1 MLKSWKDYLFVSIQF
16 LLFGLYSFDFLP
28 AFELPQSIKYIGLI
42 FSILGFSIAVLS
54 VLQLNKNLTVFPTP
68 KTDSELITFGMYKFS
83 RHPIYTGLIL
93 FTFGY
98 AIFKAS
104 YFKSA
109 IALVLLLLFYFKTNY
124 EEQKL
129 LQKFPN
135 YKDYKK
141 KVNRFFQIKCHK
153 INRLFGA

>member
-16 LLFGLYSFDFLP
+16 LLFGLYAFDFLP
-28 AFELPQSIKYIGLI
+28 KFEISPFLKYVGLI

-68 KTDSELITFGMYKFS
+68 KTDSELITFGMYKLS

-98 AIFKAS
+98 AFFKAS
-104 YFKSA
+104 PFK
-109 IALVLLLLFYFKTNY
+109 ILVALILLLLFYFKTNY

-141 KVNRFFQIKCHK
+141 KVNRFFPNK
-153 INRLFGA
+153 IR

>member
-1 MLKSWKDYLFVSIQF
+1 MVKSWKDYLFVSIQF
-16 LLFGLYSFDFLP
+16 LLFGLYAFDFLP
-28 AFELPQSIKYIGLI
+28 PFKIPQLVKYIGLI
-42 FSILGFSIAVLS
+42 FSILGFLIAVLS

-104 YFKSA
+104 LFKVL

-141 KVNRFFQIKCHK
+141 KVNRFFPKIKK
-153 INRLFGA
+153 PQA

>member
-16 LLFGLYSFDFLP
+16 LLFGLYAFDFLP
-28 AFELPQSIKYIGLI
+28 KFEISPFLKYVGLI

-98 AIFKAS
+98 AFFKAS
-104 YFKSA
+104 PFK
-109 IALVLLLLFYFKTNY
+109 ILVALILLLLFYFKTNY

-141 KVNRFFQIKCHK
+141 KVNRFFPNK
-153 INRLFGA
+153 IR

>member
-1 MLKSWKDYLFVSIQF
+1 MIKSWKDYLFVSIQF
-16 LLFGLYSFDFLP
+16 LLFGLYAFDFLP
-28 AFELPQSIKYIGLI
+28 KFEISPFLKYVGLI

-98 AIFKAS
+98 AFFKAS
-104 YFKSA
+104 PFKVF

-129 LQKFPN
+129 LQKFSN
-135 YKDYKK
+135 YNDYKK
-141 KVNRFFQIKCHK
+141 KVNRFFPKIKK
-153 INRLFGA
+153 PQA

>member
-1 MLKSWKDYLFVSIQF
+1 MIKSWKDYLFVSIQF
-16 LLFGLYSFDFLP
+16 LLFGLYAFDFLP
-28 AFELPQSIKYIGLI
+28 AFKIPQLVKYIGLI
-42 FSILGFSIAVLS
+42 FSILGFLIAVLS

-83 RHPIYTGLIL
+83 RHPIYSGLIL

-104 YFKSA
+104 FFKVLIGS
-109 IALVLLLLFYFKTNY
+109 ILLLLFYFKTNY

-141 KVNRFFQIKCHK
+141 KVNRFFPNK
-153 INRLFGA
+153 IR

>member
-1 MLKSWKDYLFVSIQF
+1 MIKSWKDYLFVSIQF
-16 LLFGLYSFDFLP
+16 LLFGLYAFDFLP
-28 AFELPQSIKYIGLI
+28 PFEIPQPIKYIGLI
-42 FSILGFSIAVLS
+42 FSILGFLIAVLS

-98 AIFKAS
+98 AVFKVS
-104 YFKSA
+104 LFKVL

-129 LQKFPN
+129 LQKFSN
-135 YKDYKK
+135 YNDYKK
-141 KVNRFFQIKCHK
+141 KVNRFFPKIKK
-153 INRLFGA
+153 PQA

>member
-1 MLKSWKDYLFVSIQF
+1 MIKSWKDYLFVSIQF
-16 LLFGLYSFDFLP
+16 ILFGLYAFDFLP
-28 AFELPQSIKYIGLI
+28 PFEIPQPIKYIGLI
-42 FSILGFSIAVLS
+42 FSILGFLIAVLS

-98 AIFKAS
+98 AVFKAS
-104 YFKSA
+104 LFKVL

-129 LQKFPN
+129 LQKFSN
-135 YKDYKK
+135 YNDYKK
-141 KVNRFFQIKCHK
+141 KVNRFFPKIKK
-153 INRLFGA
+153 PQA

>member
-1 MLKSWKDYLFVSIQF
+1 MIKSWKDYLFVSIQF
-16 LLFGLYSFDFLP
+16 LLFGLYAFDFLP
-28 AFELPQSIKYIGLI
+28 AIKIPQLVKYIGFI
-42 FSILGFSIAVLS
+42 FSILGFLIAVLS

-104 YFKSA
+104 LFKVL

-129 LQKFPN
+129 LQKFLN

-141 KVNRFFQIKCHK
+141 KVNRFFPKIKK
-153 INRLFGA
+153 PQV

>member
-1 MLKSWKDYLFVSIQF
+1 MIKSWKDYLFVSIQF
-16 LLFGLYSFDFLP
+16 LLFGLYAFDFLP
-28 AFELPQSIKYIGLI
+28 AFELPRLVKYIGLI
-42 FSILGFSIAVLS
+42 FSILGFLIAVLS

-98 AIFKAS
+98 AFFKAS
-104 YFKSA
+104 LFKVL

-129 LQKFPN
+129 LQKFLN

-141 KVNRFFQIKCHK
+141 KVNRFFPKIKK
-153 INRLFGA
+153 PQA

>member
-1 MLKSWKDYLFVSIQF
+1 MIKSWKDYLFVSVQF
-16 LLFGLYSFDFLP
+16 LLFGLYAFDFLP
-28 AFELPQSIKYIGLI
+28 QFELAETVKYIGLI
-42 FSILGFSIAVLS
+42 FSILGFVIAVLS

-68 KTDSELITFGMYKFS
+68 KTDSELITFGMYQFS

-98 AIFKAS
+98 AFFKAS
-104 YFKSA
+104 LFKVL

-124 EEQKL
+124 EEHKL

-141 KVNRFFQIKCHK
+141 KVNRFFPKIKK
-153 INRLFGA
+153 PQS